1 MLNFFAFLFALTLLV
16 SVHEWGHYRVAVAL
30 GVKVL
35 RFSIGLGSPVWRWI
49 KPNQRKGQDTEVT
62 IGWLPLGGYV
72 LMLDEAQGPVSPE
85 QAQQAFNRKPL
96 WARALIVAAGPVAN
110 LALAVLLLAAAAW
123 WGQNEPMALIS
134 TPIAQSAADKA
145 GLISGERVVAAGLA
159 PCDSLEPLALH
170 SISSFGDLLPQAAE
184 ALRQG
189 QDLELDVQ
197 DADAD
202 ALSGAPRR
210 VRLLFAHLPPLAKE
224 EQGSPLEAW
233 GLGGPRAAATVVKV
247 EPGSPAAL
255 AGLLAGDRVLK
266 VQGQTVPDAQFLRQT
281 IRQSVVSGVARPMV
295 FEVSRMDQV
304 LEVQV
309 QPAVVMQGQ
318 QQQQI
323 GRMGAVVGATPSL
336 QWVSHGALESVAL
349 GAQKTYALTVL
360 TVRMLG
366 GLFSGQGGLEQL
378 GGPLTIADQ
387 AGRSAQLGLTAYLGF
402 LGFLSIS
409 LGVLNLLPLPMLDG
423 GHLMYYLWEL
433 LTGKPVSSDW
443 VNVLQKV
450 GLMLLV
456 AVMVTALVNDGIRF
470 LR

>member
-1 MLNFFAFLFALTLLV
+1 MLNFWAFLFALTLLV

-35 RFSIGLGSPVWRWI
+35 RFSIGLGHPVWRWR
-49 KPNQRKGQDTEVT
+49 KPNQRQGQDTEVT
-62 IGWLPLGGYV
+62 VGWLPLGGYV

-85 QAQQAFNRKPL
+85 ASHQAFNRQPL

-110 LALAVLLLAAAAW
+110 LALAVWLLAAAAW
-123 WGQNEPMALIS
+123 WGQDEPMALIS
-134 TPIAQSAADKA
+134 TPVAQSAADKA
-145 GLISGERVVAAGLA
+145 GLIGGERVVAAGA
-159 PCDSLEPLALH
+159 VPSDSLEPMVLR
-170 SISSFGDLLPQAAE
+170 SISSFGDLLPQATQ

-189 QDLELDVQ
+189 QDWELEVQ
-197 DADAD
+197 AAD
-202 ALSGAPRR
+202 ALADTPRR
-210 VRLLFAHLPPLAKE
+210 VRLLFAHLPPLAKD
-224 EQGSPLEAW
+224 EQASPLVVW

-247 EPGSPAAL
+247 EPGSPAAV
-255 AGLLAGDRVLK
+255 AGLLPGDRVLK

-281 IRQSVVSGVARPMV
+281 IRQSVASGVSMPLV
-295 FEVSRMDQV
+295 FQVSRADQV
-304 LEVQV
+304 LELPL
-309 QPAVVMQGQ
+309 QPAVVMQG
-318 QQQQI
+318 QQQI
-323 GRMGAVVGATPSL
+323 GRMGAVVGAPPSL

-349 GAQKTYALTVL
+349 GARKTYDLTAL

-366 GLFSGQGGLEQL
+366 GLFSGQGGLDQL

-456 AVMVTALVNDGIRF
+456 AVMVTALVNDGIRL